1 MGENNY
7 IFGFDIGIGSTGVAV
22 ISDDGNL
29 VYDGTHVF
37 NTAEEA
43 SESRKNRGARRNLSR
58 KKWRRNQLLEAFDD
72 FNVLS
77 KQETSQNGY
86 LCYTVNTDTIQ
97 RPLEKTVY
105 HLRKKG
111 LFEQISKR
119 ELLLCLYNMLHAR
132 GHFLMETID
141 FAKPNTI
148 SFDDF
153 KEHFY
158 TTVEEIIHISDN
170 EKQNFENDILKPVF
184 SGSIK
189 RSNDIKKVCDNAKLT
204 LEDDER
210 VSLIEVLKLISGY
223 KAKATNISNKLEYTK
238 ESFNVTDLKNDEN
251 ELPVFL
257 QSTVDLYD
265 LMNVARIMSSHNYL
279 CEVAVD
285 KLDHFDEV
293 AKDTHSDEYKNEVK
307 NIKDHSSNGKHLR
320 VVRNLENGYPNGLY
334 VKEARAILRKQQEFY
349 PEISDDFIEV
359 CESIISARIPYY
371 IGPLKNDAKNAWVT
385 KNGKIKYSYAYSMK
399 QADKPVDEY
408 DSIEKWKKRM
418 ISHCTYLPEEY
429 ALPKGSF
436 IAETFSILNELN
448 ILRAEDENDNT
459 YYLTYDDKVKILDTL
474 FMSGKEVKYSD
485 VRDLL
490 HIKNFGT
497 RKQSNDNRK
506 FNNKYTLYPRIS
518 KLIPS
523 LKLDS
528 VIDIFSEN
536 EKVKEIEEIILSIN
550 LYNEEKT
557 KIDYFKDKKGYSQ
570 EVSKALSKLTSNS
583 FYSYSEEFVLHQPMN
598 ERGDS
603 MMSLL
608 FEDNN
613 RFYTNEQ
620 MTLISKAVDEEGN
633 PLDFSANK
641 YEKILK
647 ENGGKLNIDLLLED
661 GNPLI
666 PISRPVIRGLNEA
679 MKMYTELVKVYGV
692 PKRVVIETARD
703 LKDHSIIGTQSEKHF
718 DQTKKLYD
726 YLVEQFGGEK
736 NFAKKTNVEEWE
748 QIESYVNKN
757 KVKIEL
763 YLRQNGVDLLTG
775 EKINI
780 NELEKYEVDHILPRG
795 FGDDSLDDKMLI
807 SKLANAKKANRLP
820 LQFIESGEQI
830 GNHLVTSSEFIH
842 RVENLYDMKLIS
854 QKKRDR
860 LLLEN
865 DKDLETFINQN
876 LVDTRY
882 IIREF
887 MSILNAYNKHHHYDT
902 HVVSLR
908 AAYTS
913 LYRKTFNFDKN
924 RGYGQQHHAHD
935 AALIVVA
942 DKTLSTYYPHY
953 DERNHRN
960 DSGFSKT
967 YRDFIQEMQSN
978 DQAKKDSLKYFIRGM
993 FRKAYGVSFS
1003 DSSSIISQIKRTVP
1017 FYSTKVEKNY
1027 KGKYFEATKLNQ
1039 KMYKEDAVLSIVGVN
1054 DDKQVFSG
1062 VNCAATDFYK
1072 YKDKKGNKKHLAVH
1086 IPKVIIDKDGNINQE
1101 KYIALIQKHYKVPE
1115 LLDENGELKT
1125 GYFRFRAFTN
1135 DIIYNTVANCPMLFN
1150 IGSITNKKLELKF
1163 INVFSYDDI
1172 YKNGLNIQNDLINE
1186 YDLKTKQNPDGVAFN
1201 DVSKD
1206 VFISYVNRKYWN
1218 LSDKD
1223 PKLKSVSEKVDK
1235 DKNVYELSNHLS
1247 YLGLIINRVG
1257 TPPTIDGQYM
1267 PAIQNNIIKDDADAQ
1282 YIKLKYNILGLRF
1295 IQSPDGGLII
1305 QSPKELP
1312 GAFTQIKKENFSWK
1326 ICNDDIQ

>member
-37 NTAEEA
+37 NKAEEA
-43 SESRKNRGARRNLSR
+43 SESRKNRGVRRNLSR
-58 KKWRRNQLLEAFDD
+58 KKWRKNQLLEAFDD

-141 FAKPNTI
+141 FANTNTI

-158 TTVEEIIHISDN
+158 STIEDIIHISDN
-170 EKQNFENDILKPVF
+170 EKHNFENNILKPIF
-184 SGSIK
+184 LGSIK
-189 RSNDIKKVCDNAKLT
+189 KSNDIKKVCDNAKLT
-204 LEDDER
+204 LEENEQIAL
-210 VSLIEVLKLISGY
+210 VEVLKLISGN
-223 KAKATNISNKLEYTK
+223 KANAANISENFVYTK
-238 ESFNVTDLKNDEN
+238 ESFNVIDLKNDEN
-251 ELPVFL
+251 EISVFL
-257 QSTVDLYD
+257 QSAVDLYD

-293 AKDTHSDEYKNEVK
+293 AKDIHSDEYKNEVE
-307 NIKDHSSNGKHLR
+307 NIKGHSSKGKHLR

-349 PEISDDFIEV
+349 PEISDDFIKV

-371 IGPLKNDAKNAWVT
+371 IGPLKNDAKNAWVS

-490 HIKNFGT
+490 HLKNFGA
-497 RKQSNDNRK
+497 RKQSNDKRK

-528 VIDIFSEN
+528 VTDIFSEN

-557 KIDYFKDKKGYSQ
+557 KLVYFEKKYSE
-570 EVSKALSKLTSNS
+570 EVAKPLSKLTSNS
-583 FYSYSEEFVLHQPMN
+583 FYSYSEKFVLHQPMN

-620 MTLISKAVDEEGN
+620 MTLISKAVDEDGN
-633 PLDFSANK
+633 PLNFSANK
-641 YEKILK
+641 YEKILE
-647 ENGGKLNIDLLLED
+647 ENGGNLNINLLFEN
-661 GNPLI
+661 GNPVI
-666 PISRPVIRGLNEA
+666 PISRPVIRGLNET

-718 DQTKKLYD
+718 DKTKNLFD
-726 YLVEQFGGEK
+726 YLVDQFGGKK
-736 NFAKKTNVEEWE
+736 NFAKKSNVEEWE

-780 NELEKYEVDHILPRG
+780 NELEKYEIDHILPRG

-820 LQFIESGEQI
+820 LQFIESGERI
-830 GNHLVTSSEFIH
+830 GNHVVTSSEFIH

-967 YRDFIQEMQSN
+967 YKDFIQEMLSN

-1027 KGKYFEATKLNQ
+1027 KGKYFKATKLNQ

-1054 DDKQVFSG
+1054 DNKQVFSD
-1062 VNCAATDFYK
+1062 VNCAAVDFYK
-1072 YKDKKGNKKHLAVH
+1072 YKDKKGNRKHLAVH

-1115 LLDENGELKT
+1115 LLDENGKLKL

-1247 YLGLIINRVG
+1247 YLGLIINRAG
-1257 TPPTIDGQYM
+1257 TPPTIDGQYK
-1267 PAIQNNIIKDDADAQ
+1267 PVIHNNIIKENENAQ

>member
-1 MGENNY
+1 
-7 IFGFDIGIGSTGVAV
+7 
-22 ISDDGNL
+22 
-29 VYDGTHVF
+29 
-37 NTAEEA
+37 
-43 SESRKNRGARRNLSR
+43 
-58 KKWRRNQLLEAFDD
+58 
-72 FNVLS
+72 
-77 KQETSQNGY
+77 
-86 LCYTVNTDTIQ
+86 
-97 RPLEKTVY
+97 
-105 HLRKKG
+105 
-111 LFEQISKR
+111 
-119 ELLLCLYNMLHAR
+119 MLHAR
-132 GHFLMETID
+132 GFFLMETID
-141 FAKPNTI
+141 FANTNTI

-448 ILRAEDENDNT
+448 ILRAEDENGNT

-490 HIKNFGT
+490 HLKNFGT

-506 FNNKYTLYPRIS
+506 FSNKYTLYPRIS

-528 VIDIFSEN
+528 VLDIFSEN

-583 FYSYSEEFVLHQPMN
+583 FYSYSEKYVLHQPMN

-641 YEKILK
+641 YEKILE
-647 ENGGKLNIDLLLED
+647 ENGGKLNIDLLLEEE
-661 GNPLI
+661 NPLI

-736 NFAKKTNVEEWE
+736 NFAKKSNVEEWE

-780 NELEKYEVDHILPRG
+780 NELEKYEIDHILPRG

-830 GNHLVTSSEFIH
+830 GNHVVTSSEFIH

-913 LYRKTFNFDKN
+913 LYRKTFNFDKD

-1072 YKDKKGNKKHLAVH
+1072 YKDKKGNRKHLAVH

-1312 GAFTQIKKENFSWK
+1312 GAFTQVKKEKFSWK

>member
-37 NTAEEA
+37 NKAEEA
-43 SESRKNRGARRNLSR
+43 SESRKNRGVRRNLSR
-58 KKWRRNQLLEAFDD
+58 KKWRKNQLLEAFDD

-141 FAKPNTI
+141 FANTNTI

-158 TTVEEIIHISDN
+158 STIEDIIHISDN
-170 EKQNFENDILKPVF
+170 EKHNFENNILKPIF
-184 SGSIK
+184 LGSIK
-189 RSNDIKKVCDNAKLT
+189 KSNNIKKVCDNAKLT
-204 LEDDER
+204 LEENEQIAL
-210 VSLIEVLKLISGY
+210 VEVLKLISGN
-223 KAKATNISNKLEYTK
+223 KANAANISENFVYTK
-238 ESFNVTDLKNDEN
+238 ESFNVIDLKNDEN
-251 ELPVFL
+251 EISVFL
-257 QSTVDLYD
+257 QSAVDLYD

-293 AKDTHSDEYKNEVK
+293 AKDIHSDEYKNEVE
-307 NIKDHSSNGKHLR
+307 NIKGHSSKGKHLR

-349 PEISDDFIEV
+349 PEISDDFIKV

-371 IGPLKNDAKNAWVT
+371 IGPLKNDAKNAWVS

-490 HIKNFGT
+490 HLKNFGA
-497 RKQSNDNRK
+497 RKQSNDKRK

-528 VIDIFSEN
+528 VTDIFSEN

-557 KIDYFKDKKGYSQ
+557 KLVYFEKKYSE
-570 EVSKALSKLTSNS
+570 EVAKPLSKLTSNS
-583 FYSYSEEFVLHQPMN
+583 FYSYSEKFVLHQPMN

-620 MTLISKAVDEEGN
+620 MTLISKAVDEDGN
-633 PLDFSANK
+633 PLNFSANK
-641 YEKILK
+641 YEKILE
-647 ENGGKLNIDLLLED
+647 ENGGNLNINLLFEN
-661 GNPLI
+661 GNPVI

-718 DQTKKLYD
+718 DKTKNLFD
-726 YLVEQFGGEK
+726 YLVDQFGGKK
-736 NFAKKTNVEEWE
+736 NFAKKSNVEEWE

-780 NELEKYEVDHILPRG
+780 NELEKYEIDHILPRG

-820 LQFIESGEQI
+820 LQFIESGERI
-830 GNHLVTSSEFIH
+830 GNHVVTSSEFIH

-967 YRDFIQEMQSN
+967 YKDFIQEMLSN

-1027 KGKYFEATKLNQ
+1027 NGKYFKATKLNQ

-1054 DDKQVFSG
+1054 DNKQVFSD
-1062 VNCAATDFYK
+1062 VNCAAVDFYK
-1072 YKDKKGNKKHLAVH
+1072 YKDKKGNRKHLAVH

-1115 LLDENGELKT
+1115 LLDENGKLKL

-1247 YLGLIINRVG
+1247 YLGLIINRAG
-1257 TPPTIDGQYM
+1257 TPPTIDGQYK
-1267 PAIQNNIIKDDADAQ
+1267 PVIHNNIIKENENAQ

>member
-1 MGENNY
+1 M
-7 IFGFDIGIGSTGVAV
+7 
-22 ISDDGNL
+22 
-29 VYDGTHVF
+29 
-37 NTAEEA
+37 
-43 SESRKNRGARRNLSR
+43 
-58 KKWRRNQLLEAFDD
+58 
-72 FNVLS
+72 
-77 KQETSQNGY
+77 
-86 LCYTVNTDTIQ
+86 
-97 RPLEKTVY
+97 
-105 HLRKKG
+105 
-111 LFEQISKR
+111 
-119 ELLLCLYNMLHAR
+119 
-132 GHFLMETID
+132 
-141 FAKPNTI
+141 
-148 SFDDF
+148 
-153 KEHFY
+153 
-158 TTVEEIIHISDN
+158 
-170 EKQNFENDILKPVF
+170 KPVF
-184 SGSIK
+184 SGNIK

-223 KAKATNISNKLEYTK
+223 KAKATNISNNLEYTK

-257 QSTVDLYD
+257 QSAVDLYD

-385 KNGKIKYSYAYSMK
+385 KNGKIKYSYVYSMK

-448 ILRAEDENDNT
+448 ILRAEDENGNT

-490 HIKNFGT
+490 HLKNFGT

-506 FNNKYTLYPRIS
+506 FNNKYTLYPRIC

-536 EKVKEIEEIILSIN
+536 EKVKEIEEIVLSIN

-570 EVSKALSKLTSNS
+570 EVSKSLSKLTSNS
-583 FYSYSEEFVLHQPMN
+583 FYSYSEKFVLHQPMN

-641 YEKILK
+641 YEKILE
-647 ENGGKLNIDLLLED
+647 ENGGKLNIDLLLEE
-661 GNPLI
+661 GNPII

-703 LKDHSIIGTQSEKHF
+703 LKDHSIIGTQSEKYF

-736 NFAKKTNVEEWE
+736 NFAKKSNVEEWE

-757 KVKIEL
+757 NVKIEL

-780 NELEKYEVDHILPRG
+780 NELEKYEIDHILPRG

-830 GNHLVTSSEFIH
+830 GNHVVTSSEFIH

-854 QKKRDR
+854 QKKRDK

-1072 YKDKKGNKKHLAVH
+1072 YKDKKGNRKHLAVH

-1312 GAFTQIKKENFSWK
+1312 GAFTQVKKEKFSWK
-1326 ICNDDIQ
+1326 ICNDDIK

>member
-58 KKWRRNQLLEAFDD
+58 KKWRKNQLLEAFDD

-141 FAKPNTI
+141 FANTNTI

-158 TTVEEIIHISDN
+158 TTVDEIIHISDN

-204 LEDDER
+204 LEDNER

-223 KAKATNISNKLEYTK
+223 KAKATNISNNLEYTK

-257 QSTVDLYD
+257 QSAVDLYD

-320 VVRNLENGYPNGLY
+320 AVRNLENGYPNGLY

-448 ILRAEDENDNT
+448 ILRAEDENGNT

-490 HIKNFGT
+490 HLKNFGT

-506 FNNKYTLYPRIS
+506 FNNKYTLYPRIC

-528 VIDIFSEN
+528 AIDIFSEN
-536 EKVKEIEEIILSIN
+536 EKVKEIEEIVLSIN

-583 FYSYSEEFVLHQPMN
+583 FYSYSEKFVLHQPMN

-641 YEKILK
+641 YEKILE
-647 ENGGKLNIDLLLED
+647 ENGGKLNIDLLLEE
-661 GNPLI
+661 GNPII

-736 NFAKKTNVEEWE
+736 NFAKKSNVEEWE

-830 GNHLVTSSEFIH
+830 GNHVVTSSEFIH

-913 LYRKTFNFDKN
+913 LYRKTFNFDKD

-967 YRDFIQEMQSN
+967 YKDFIQEMQSN

-1027 KGKYFEATKLNQ
+1027 KGKYFEATKLNK
-1039 KMYKEDAVLSIVGVN
+1039 KMYKEDAVLSIVRVN

-1062 VNCAATDFYK
+1062 VNCAAVDFYK
-1072 YKDKKGNKKHLAVH
+1072 YKDKKGNRKHLAVH

-1115 LLDENGELKT
+1115 LLDENGKLKT

-1201 DVSKD
+1201 NVSKD

-1312 GAFTQIKKENFSWK
+1312 GAFTQVKKEKFSWK

>member
-1 MGENNY
+1 MSENNY
-7 IFGFDIGIGSTGVAV
+7 TFGFDIGIASTGVAV
-22 ISDDGNL
+22 ITDDGKL
-29 VYDGTHVF
+29 VYDGTHGF

-43 SESRKNRGARRNLSR
+43 SESRKNRSARRNLSR
-58 KKWRRNQLLEAFDD
+58 KKWRKNQLLEAFDD

-77 KQETSQNGY
+77 KQETSQKGY

-141 FAKPNTI
+141 FANTNTI

-158 TTVEEIIHISDN
+158 STIEDIIHISDN
-170 EKQNFENDILKPVF
+170 EKQNFENDILKSIF
-184 SGSIK
+184 SGNIK

-204 LEDDER
+204 LEDNEQIA
-210 VSLIEVLKLISGY
+210 LIEVLKLISGY
-223 KAKATNISNKLEYTK
+223 KVKAVNISENLEYTK

-257 QSTVDLYD
+257 QSAVDLYD

-293 AKDTHSDEYKNEVK
+293 ARDIHSDEYKNEVK

-371 IGPLKNDAKNAWVT
+371 IGPLNNDAKNAWVS
-385 KNGKIKYSYAYSMK
+385 KSGKIKYSYAYSMK
-399 QADKPVDEY
+399 QTDKPAPVDEY
-408 DSIEKWKKRM
+408 DSIKKWKERM

-448 ILRAEDENDNT
+448 ILRAEDENGNT
-459 YYLTYDDKVKILDTL
+459 YYLTYEDKVKILDTL

-490 HIKNFGT
+490 HLKNFGT

-506 FNNKYTLYPRIS
+506 FNNKYTLYPRIC

-557 KIDYFKDKKGYSQ
+557 KLDYFAKKYSE
-570 EVSKALSKLTSNS
+570 EVAKPLSKLTSNS

-598 ERGDS
+598 ERGNS

-620 MTLISKAVDEEGN
+620 MTLISKAVDEDGN
-633 PLDFSANK
+633 PLDFSANR
-641 YEKILK
+641 YEKILE
-647 ENGGKLNIDLLLED
+647 ENDGKLNVDLLLKD
-661 GNPLI
+661 GSPLI

-718 DQTKKLYD
+718 DQTKKLFD

-736 NFAKKTNVEEWE
+736 NFAKKSNVEEWE

-830 GNHLVTSSEFIH
+830 GNHVVTSSEFIH

-865 DKDLETFINQN
+865 DKELEAFINQN

-887 MSILNAYNKHHHYDT
+887 MSILNAYNKYHHYDT

-913 LYRKTFNFDKN
+913 LYRKTFNFDKD

-953 DERNHRN
+953 DERNHRD

-967 YRDFIQEMQSN
+967 YKDFIQEMLSN

-1062 VNCAATDFYK
+1062 VNCAAVDFYK
-1072 YKDKKGNKKHLAVH
+1072 YKDKKGNRKHLAVH

-1115 LLDENGELKT
+1115 LLDENGKLKT

-1150 IGSITNKKLELKF
+1150 IGSIANRLLELKF
-1163 INVFSYDDI
+1163 INVFSYDSI
-1172 YKNGLNIQNDLINE
+1172 YKTGKLIQNDLIKA
-1186 YDLKTKQNPDGVAFN
+1186 YDLKTNQNLGGTEF
-1201 DVSKD
+1201 KD
-1206 VFISYVNRKYWN
+1206 IDKSVFVDYVNRKYWN
-1218 LSDKD
+1218 L
-1223 PKLKSVSEKVDK
+1223 E
-1235 DKNVYELSNHLS
+1235 E
-1247 YLGLIINRVG
+1247 R
-1257 TPPTIDGQYM
+1257 
-1267 PAIQNNIIKDDADAQ
+1267 
-1282 YIKLKYNILGLRF
+1282 
-1295 IQSPDGGLII
+1295 
-1305 QSPKELP
+1305 
-1312 GAFTQIKKENFSWK
+1312 
-1326 ICNDDIQ
+1326 

>member
-1 MGENNY
+1 
-7 IFGFDIGIGSTGVAV
+7 
-22 ISDDGNL
+22 
-29 VYDGTHVF
+29 
-37 NTAEEA
+37 
-43 SESRKNRGARRNLSR
+43 
-58 KKWRRNQLLEAFDD
+58 
-72 FNVLS
+72 
-77 KQETSQNGY
+77 
-86 LCYTVNTDTIQ
+86 
-97 RPLEKTVY
+97 
-105 HLRKKG
+105 
-111 LFEQISKR
+111 
-119 ELLLCLYNMLHAR
+119 
-132 GHFLMETID
+132 ME
-141 FAKPNTI
+141 
-148 SFDDF
+148 
-153 KEHFY
+153 
-158 TTVEEIIHISDN
+158 
-170 EKQNFENDILKPVF
+170 
-184 SGSIK
+184 
-189 RSNDIKKVCDNAKLT
+189 
-204 LEDDER
+204 
-210 VSLIEVLKLISGY
+210 
-223 KAKATNISNKLEYTK
+223 
-238 ESFNVTDLKNDEN
+238 
-251 ELPVFL
+251 
-257 QSTVDLYD
+257 
-265 LMNVARIMSSHNYL
+265 
-279 CEVAVD
+279 
-285 KLDHFDEV
+285 
-293 AKDTHSDEYKNEVK
+293 
-307 NIKDHSSNGKHLR
+307 NIKGHSSKGKHLR

-349 PEISDDFIEV
+349 PEISDDFIGV

-371 IGPLKNDAKNAWVT
+371 IGPLKNDAKNAWVS

-490 HIKNFGT
+490 HLKNFGA
-497 RKQSNDNRK
+497 RKQSNDKRK

-528 VIDIFSEN
+528 VTDIFSEN

-557 KIDYFKDKKGYSQ
+557 KLVYFEKKYSE
-570 EVSKALSKLTSNS
+570 EVAKPLSKLTSNS
-583 FYSYSEEFVLHQPMN
+583 FYSYSEKFVLHQPMN

-620 MTLISKAVDEEGN
+620 MTLISKAVDEDGN
-633 PLDFSANK
+633 PLNFSANK
-641 YEKILK
+641 YEKILE
-647 ENGGKLNIDLLLED
+647 ENGGNLNISLLFEN
-661 GNPLI
+661 GNPVI

-718 DQTKKLYD
+718 DKTKNLFD
-726 YLVEQFGGEK
+726 YLVDQFGGKK
-736 NFAKKTNVEEWE
+736 NFAKKSNVEEWE

-780 NELEKYEVDHILPRG
+780 NELEKYEIDHILPRG

-820 LQFIESGEQI
+820 LQFIESGERI
-830 GNHLVTSSEFIH
+830 GNHVVTSSEFIH

-967 YRDFIQEMQSN
+967 YKGFIQEMLSN

-1027 KGKYFEATKLNQ
+1027 KGKYFKATKLNQ

-1054 DDKQVFSG
+1054 DNKQVFSD
-1062 VNCAATDFYK
+1062 VNCAAVDFYK
-1072 YKDKKGNKKHLAVH
+1072 YKDKKGNRKHLAVH

-1115 LLDENGELKT
+1115 LLDENGKLKL

-1247 YLGLIINRVG
+1247 YLGLIINRAG
-1257 TPPTIDGQYM
+1257 TPPTIDGQYK
-1267 PAIQNNIIKDDADAQ
+1267 PVIHNNIIKENENAQ

>member
-1 MGENNY
+1 MKP
-7 IFGFDIGIGSTGVAV
+7 IF
-22 ISDDGNL
+22 L
-29 VYDGTHVF
+29 
-37 NTAEEA
+37 
-43 SESRKNRGARRNLSR
+43 
-58 KKWRRNQLLEAFDD
+58 
-72 FNVLS
+72 
-77 KQETSQNGY
+77 
-86 LCYTVNTDTIQ
+86 
-97 RPLEKTVY
+97 
-105 HLRKKG
+105 
-111 LFEQISKR
+111 
-119 ELLLCLYNMLHAR
+119 
-132 GHFLMETID
+132 
-141 FAKPNTI
+141 
-148 SFDDF
+148 
-153 KEHFY
+153 
-158 TTVEEIIHISDN
+158 
-170 EKQNFENDILKPVF
+170 
-184 SGSIK
+184 GSIK
-189 RSNDIKKVCDNAKLT
+189 KSNDIKKVCDNAKLT
-204 LEDDER
+204 LEENEQIA
-210 VSLIEVLKLISGY
+210 LIEVLKLISGN
-223 KAKATNISNKLEYTK
+223 KANAANISENFVYTK

-251 ELPVFL
+251 EISVFL
-257 QSTVDLYD
+257 QSAVDLYD

-293 AKDTHSDEYKNEVK
+293 AKDIHSDEYKNEVE
-307 NIKDHSSNGKHLR
+307 NIKGHSSKGKHLR

-349 PEISDDFIEV
+349 PEISGEFIKV

-371 IGPLKNDAKNAWVT
+371 IGPLKNDAKNAWVS
-385 KNGKIKYSYAYSMK
+385 KNGKIKYSYSYSMK

-490 HIKNFGT
+490 HLKNFGV
-497 RKQSNDNRK
+497 RKQSNDKRK

-528 VIDIFSEN
+528 VTDIFSEN

-557 KIDYFKDKKGYSQ
+557 KLVYFEKKYSE
-570 EVSKALSKLTSNS
+570 EVAKPLSKLTSNS
-583 FYSYSEEFVLHQPMN
+583 FYSYSEKFVLHQPMN

-620 MTLISKAVDEEGN
+620 MTLISKAVDEDGN
-633 PLDFSANK
+633 PLNFSANK
-641 YEKILK
+641 YEKILE
-647 ENGGKLNIDLLLED
+647 ENGGNLNINLLFEN
-661 GNPLI
+661 GNPVI

-703 LKDHSIIGTQSEKHF
+703 LKDYSIIGTQSEKHF
-718 DQTKKLYD
+718 DKTKNLFD
-726 YLVEQFGGEK
+726 YLVDQFGGKK
-736 NFAKKTNVEEWE
+736 NFAKKSNVEEWE

-780 NELEKYEVDHILPRG
+780 NELEKYEIDHILPRG

-820 LQFIESGEQI
+820 LQFIESGERI
-830 GNHLVTSSEFIH
+830 GNHVVTSSEFIH

-967 YRDFIQEMQSN
+967 YKDFIQEMLSN

-1027 KGKYFEATKLNQ
+1027 KGKYFKATKLNQ

-1054 DDKQVFSG
+1054 DNKQVFSD
-1062 VNCAATDFYK
+1062 VNCAAVDFYK
-1072 YKDKKGNKKHLAVH
+1072 YKDKKGNRKHLAVH

-1115 LLDENGELKT
+1115 LLDENGKLKL

-1235 DKNVYELSNHLS
+1235 DKNIYELSNHLS
-1247 YLGLIINRVG
+1247 YLGLIINRAG
-1257 TPPTIDGQYM
+1257 TPPTIDGQYK
-1267 PAIQNNIIKDDADAQ
+1267 PVIHNNIIKENENAQ

>member
-1 MGENNY
+1 M
-7 IFGFDIGIGSTGVAV
+7 
-22 ISDDGNL
+22 
-29 VYDGTHVF
+29 
-37 NTAEEA
+37 
-43 SESRKNRGARRNLSR
+43 
-58 KKWRRNQLLEAFDD
+58 
-72 FNVLS
+72 
-77 KQETSQNGY
+77 
-86 LCYTVNTDTIQ
+86 
-97 RPLEKTVY
+97 
-105 HLRKKG
+105 
-111 LFEQISKR
+111 
-119 ELLLCLYNMLHAR
+119 
-132 GHFLMETID
+132 
-141 FAKPNTI
+141 
-148 SFDDF
+148 
-153 KEHFY
+153 
-158 TTVEEIIHISDN
+158 
-170 EKQNFENDILKPVF
+170 KPVF

-204 LEDDER
+204 LEDNER

-223 KAKATNISNKLEYTK
+223 KAKATNISNNLEYTK

-257 QSTVDLYD
+257 QSAVDLYD

-320 VVRNLENGYPNGLY
+320 AVRNLENGYPNGLY

-448 ILRAEDENDNT
+448 ILRAEDENGNT

-490 HIKNFGT
+490 HLKNFGT

-506 FNNKYTLYPRIS
+506 FNNKYTLYPRIC

-528 VIDIFSEN
+528 AIDIFSEN
-536 EKVKEIEEIILSIN
+536 EKVKEIEEIVLSIN

-583 FYSYSEEFVLHQPMN
+583 FYSYSEKFVLHQPMN

-641 YEKILK
+641 YEKVLE

-736 NFAKKTNVEEWE
+736 NFAKKSNVEEWE

-830 GNHLVTSSEFIH
+830 GNHVVTSSEFIH

-913 LYRKTFNFDKN
+913 LYRKTFNFDKD

-967 YRDFIQEMQSN
+967 YKDFIQEMQSN

-1027 KGKYFEATKLNQ
+1027 KGKYFEATKLNK
-1039 KMYKEDAVLSIVGVN
+1039 KMYKEDAVLSIVRVN

-1062 VNCAATDFYK
+1062 VNCAAVDFYK
-1072 YKDKKGNKKHLAVH
+1072 YKDKKGNRKHLAVH

-1115 LLDENGELKT
+1115 LLDENGKLKT

-1163 INVFSYDDI
+1163 INVFSYDDL

-1201 DVSKD
+1201 NVSKD

-1312 GAFTQIKKENFSWK
+1312 GAFTQVKKEKFSWK

>member
-29 VYDGTHVF
+29 AYDGTHVF

-58 KKWRRNQLLEAFDD
+58 KKWRKNQLLEAFDD

-111 LFEQISKR
+111 LLEQISKR

-141 FAKPNTI
+141 FANTNTI

-158 TTVEEIIHISDN
+158 TTVDEIIHISDN
-170 EKQNFENDILKPVF
+170 EKHNFENDILKPVF

-223 KAKATNISNKLEYTK
+223 KAKATNISNNLEYTK

-257 QSTVDLYD
+257 QSAVDLYD

-371 IGPLKNDAKNAWVT
+371 IGPLKNDAKNAWVS

-459 YYLTYDDKVKILDTL
+459 YYLTYNDKVKVLDTL

-490 HIKNFGT
+490 HIKNFGA

-583 FYSYSEEFVLHQPMN
+583 FYSYSEKFVLHQPMN

-641 YEKILK
+641 YEKILE

-736 NFAKKTNVEEWE
+736 NFAKKSNVEEWE

-830 GNHLVTSSEFIH
+830 GNHVVTSSEFIH

-1062 VNCAATDFYK
+1062 VNCAAVDFYK
-1072 YKDKKGNKKHLAVH
+1072 YKDKKGNRKHLAVH

-1150 IGSITNKKLELKF
+1150 IGSIANRLLELKF
-1163 INVFSYDDI
+1163 INVFSYDSI
-1172 YKNGLNIQNDLINE
+1172 YKTGKLIQNDLINA
-1186 YDLKTKQNPDGVAFN
+1186 YDLKTNQNLGGTEFKDIDKSVFVDYVN
-1201 DVSKD
+1201 SKYWSLEEKDKKIKSVLKIVSKD
-1206 VFISYVNRKYWN
+1206 SNIF
-1218 LSDKD
+1218 D
-1223 PKLKSVSEKVDK
+1223 
-1235 DKNVYELSNHLS
+1235 LSNHLS
-1247 YLGLIINRVG
+1247 YLDLIIHRPG
-1257 TPPTIDGQYM
+1257 TPPTIIGQVL
-1267 PAIQNNIIKDDADAQ
+1267 PSINNKDITIDENAQ
-1282 YIKLKYNILGLRF
+1282 YVKLKYNILGLRF

-1312 GAFTQIKKENFSWK
+1312 GAFTQIKKEYFSWK

>member
-37 NTAEEA
+37 NKAEEA
-43 SESRKNRGARRNLSR
+43 SESRKNRGVRRNLSR
-58 KKWRRNQLLEAFDD
+58 KKWRKNQLLEAFDD

-141 FAKPNTI
+141 FANTNTI

-158 TTVEEIIHISDN
+158 STIEDIIHISDN
-170 EKQNFENDILKPVF
+170 EKHNFENNILKPIF
-184 SGSIK
+184 LGSIK
-189 RSNDIKKVCDNAKLT
+189 KSNDIKKVCDNAKLT
-204 LEDDER
+204 LEENEQIAL
-210 VSLIEVLKLISGY
+210 VEVLKLISGN
-223 KAKATNISNKLEYTK
+223 KANAANISENFVYTK
-238 ESFNVTDLKNDEN
+238 ESFNVIDLKNDEN
-251 ELPVFL
+251 EISVFL
-257 QSTVDLYD
+257 QSAVDLYD

-293 AKDTHSDEYKNEVK
+293 AKDIHSDEYKNEVE
-307 NIKDHSSNGKHLR
+307 NIKGHSSNGKHLR

-490 HIKNFGT
+490 HLKNFGA
-497 RKQSNDNRK
+497 RKQSNDKRK

-528 VIDIFSEN
+528 VTDIFSEN

-557 KIDYFKDKKGYSQ
+557 KLVYFEKKYSE
-570 EVSKALSKLTSNS
+570 EVAKPLSKLTSNS
-583 FYSYSEEFVLHQPMN
+583 FYSYSEKFVLHQPMN

-620 MTLISKAVDEEGN
+620 MTLISKAVDEDGN
-633 PLDFSANK
+633 PLNFSANK
-641 YEKILK
+641 YEKILE
-647 ENGGKLNIDLLLED
+647 ENGGNLNINLLFEN
-661 GNPLI
+661 GNPVI

-718 DQTKKLYD
+718 DKTKNLFD
-726 YLVEQFGGEK
+726 YLVDQFGGKK
-736 NFAKKTNVEEWE
+736 NFAKKSNVEEWE

-830 GNHLVTSSEFIH
+830 GNHVVTSSEFIH

-887 MSILNAYNKHHHYDT
+887 MSILNAYNKYHHYDT

-942 DKTLSTYYPHY
+942 DKTLSTYYPYY

-1027 KGKYFEATKLNQ
+1027 KGKYFEATKLNK

-1062 VNCAATDFYK
+1062 VNCAAVDFYK
-1072 YKDKKGNKKHLAVH
+1072 YKDKKGNRKHLAVH

-1115 LLDENGELKT
+1115 LLDENGKLKT

-1172 YKNGLNIQNDLINE
+1172 YKNGLNIQNDLINV

-1201 DVSKD
+1201 DISKD

-1223 PKLKSVSEKVDK
+1223 PKLKSVSEKVEK

-1257 TPPTIDGQYM
+1257 TPPTVDGRCLLV
-1267 PAIQNNIIKDDADAQ
+1267 AHNNIVKENENAQ
-1282 YIKLKYNILGLRF
+1282 YVKLKYNILGLRF

>member
-37 NTAEEA
+37 NKAAEA

-58 KKWRRNQLLEAFDD
+58 KKWRKDQLLEAFDD

-119 ELLLCLYNMLHAR
+119 GLLLCLYNMLHAR

-141 FAKPNTI
+141 FANTNTI

-158 TTVEEIIHISDN
+158 STIEDIIHISDN
-170 EKQNFENDILKPVF
+170 EKHNFENNILKPIF
-184 SGSIK
+184 LGSIK
-189 RSNDIKKVCDNAKLT
+189 KSNDIKKVCDNAKLT
-204 LEDDER
+204 LEENEQIAL
-210 VSLIEVLKLISGY
+210 VEVLKLISGN
-223 KAKATNISNKLEYTK
+223 KANAANISENFVYTK
-238 ESFNVTDLKNDEN
+238 ESFNVIDLKNDEN
-251 ELPVFL
+251 EISVFL
-257 QSTVDLYD
+257 QSAVDLYD

-293 AKDTHSDEYKNEVK
+293 AKDIHSDEYKNEVE
-307 NIKDHSSNGKHLR
+307 NIKGHSSKGKHLR

-371 IGPLKNDAKNAWVT
+371 IGPLKNDAKNAWVS

-490 HIKNFGT
+490 HLKNFGA
-497 RKQSNDNRK
+497 RKQSNDKRK

-528 VIDIFSEN
+528 VTDIFSEN

-557 KIDYFKDKKGYSQ
+557 KLVYFEKKYSE
-570 EVSKALSKLTSNS
+570 EVAKPLSKLTSNS
-583 FYSYSEEFVLHQPMN
+583 FYSYSEKFVLHQPMN

-620 MTLISKAVDEEGN
+620 MTLISKAVDEDGN
-633 PLDFSANK
+633 PLNFSANK
-641 YEKILK
+641 YEKILE
-647 ENGGKLNIDLLLED
+647 ENGGNLNINLLLEN
-661 GNPLI
+661 GNPVI

-718 DQTKKLYD
+718 DKTKKLFD
-726 YLVEQFGGEK
+726 YLVGQFGGKK
-736 NFAKKTNVEEWE
+736 NFAKRSNVEEWE

-763 YLRQNGVDLLTG
+763 YLRQNGEDLLTG

-820 LQFIESGEQI
+820 LQFIESGERI
-830 GNHLVTSSEFIH
+830 GNHVVTSSEFIH

-865 DKDLETFINQN
+865 EKDLETFINQN

-967 YRDFIQEMQSN
+967 YKDFIQEMLSN

-1027 KGKYFEATKLNQ
+1027 KGKYFKATKLNQ

-1054 DDKQVFSG
+1054 DNKQVFSD
-1062 VNCAATDFYK
+1062 VNCAAVDFYK
-1072 YKDKKGNKKHLAVH
+1072 YKDKKGNRKHLAVH

-1115 LLDENGELKT
+1115 LLDENGKLKL

-1172 YKNGLNIQNDLINE
+1172 YKNGLNIQNDLINA
-1186 YDLKTKQNPDGVAFN
+1186 YDLKTKQNPGGVDFN
-1201 DVSKD
+1201 DISKD

-1223 PKLKSVSEKVDK
+1223 PKLKSVSEKVNK
-1235 DKNVYELSNHLS
+1235 DRNVYELSNHLS
-1247 YLGLIINRVG
+1247 YLGLITKRVC
-1257 TPPTIDGQYM
+1257 TPPNIDGQYT
-1267 PAIQNNIIKDDADAQ
+1267 PVVNNPFGKNDVDAQ
-1282 YIKLKYNILGLRF
+1282 YVKLKYNILGLRF

-1312 GAFTQIKKENFSWK
+1312 GAFTQVKKENFSWK
-1326 ICNDDIQ
+1326 ICNDDIK

>member
-58 KKWRRNQLLEAFDD
+58 KKWRKNQLLEAFDD

-141 FAKPNTI
+141 FANTNTI

-158 TTVEEIIHISDN
+158 TTVDEIIHISDN

-204 LEDDER
+204 LEDNER

-223 KAKATNISNKLEYTK
+223 KAKATNISNNLEYTK

-257 QSTVDLYD
+257 QSAVDLYD

-307 NIKDHSSNGKHLR
+307 KIKDHSSNGKHLR
-320 VVRNLENGYPNGLY
+320 AVRNLENGYPNGLY

-448 ILRAEDENDNT
+448 ILRAEDENGNT

-490 HIKNFGT
+490 HLKNFGT

-506 FNNKYTLYPRIS
+506 FNNKYTLYPRIC

-528 VIDIFSEN
+528 AIDIFSEN
-536 EKVKEIEEIILSIN
+536 EKVKEIEEIVLSIN

-583 FYSYSEEFVLHQPMN
+583 FYSYSEKFVLHQPMN

-641 YEKILK
+641 YEKVLE

-666 PISRPVIRGLNEA
+666 PISRKVIRGLNEA

-736 NFAKKTNVEEWE
+736 NFAKKSNVEEWE

-830 GNHLVTSSEFIH
+830 GNHVVTSSEFIH

-913 LYRKTFNFDKN
+913 LYRKTFNFDKD

-967 YRDFIQEMQSN
+967 YKDFIQEMQSN

-1027 KGKYFEATKLNQ
+1027 KGKYFEATKLNK
-1039 KMYKEDAVLSIVGVN
+1039 KMYKEDAVLSIVRVN

-1062 VNCAATDFYK
+1062 VNCAAVDFYK
-1072 YKDKKGNKKHLAVH
+1072 YKDKKGNRKHLAVH

-1115 LLDENGELKT
+1115 LLDENGKLKT

-1201 DVSKD
+1201 NVSKD

-1312 GAFTQIKKENFSWK
+1312 GAFTQVKKEKFSWK

>member
-1 MGENNY
+1 MSENNY
-7 IFGFDIGIGSTGVAV
+7 TFGFDIGIASTGVAV
-22 ISDDGNL
+22 ITDDGNL
-29 VYDGTHVF
+29 VYNGTHGF

-43 SESRKNRGARRNLSR
+43 SESRKNRSARRNLSR

-141 FAKPNTI
+141 FANTNTI

-223 KAKATNISNKLEYTK
+223 KAKATNISNNLEYTK

-448 ILRAEDENDNT
+448 ILRAEDENGNT
-459 YYLTYDDKVKILDTL
+459 YYLTYDDKVKILDAL

-490 HIKNFGT
+490 HLKNFGT

-506 FNNKYTLYPRIS
+506 FNNKYTLYPRIC

-536 EKVKEIEEIILSIN
+536 EKVKEIEEIVLSIN

-583 FYSYSEEFVLHQPMN
+583 FYSYSEKFVLHQPMN

-641 YEKILK
+641 YEKILE
-647 ENGGKLNIDLLLED
+647 ENGGKLNIDLLLEE
-661 GNPLI
+661 GNPII

-736 NFAKKTNVEEWE
+736 NFAKKSNVEEWE

-780 NELEKYEVDHILPRG
+780 NELEKYEIDHILPRG

-830 GNHLVTSSEFIH
+830 GNHVVTSSEFIH

-913 LYRKTFNFDKN
+913 LYRKTFNFDKD

-1072 YKDKKGNKKHLAVH
+1072 YKDKKGNRKHLAVH

-1115 LLDENGELKT
+1115 LLDENGKLKT

-1312 GAFTQIKKENFSWK
+1312 GAFTQVKKEKFSWK
-1326 ICNDDIQ
+1326 ICNDDIK

>member
-1 MGENNY
+1 MSENNY
-7 IFGFDIGIGSTGVAV
+7 TFGFDIGIASTGVAV
-22 ISDDGNL
+22 ITDDGNL
-29 VYDGTHVF
+29 VYNGTHGF

-43 SESRKNRGARRNLSR
+43 SESRKNRSARRNLSR

-141 FAKPNTI
+141 FANTNTI

-223 KAKATNISNKLEYTK
+223 KAKATNISNNLEYTK

-257 QSTVDLYD
+257 QSAVDLYD

-448 ILRAEDENDNT
+448 ILRAEDENGNT

-490 HIKNFGT
+490 HLKNFGT

-506 FNNKYTLYPRIS
+506 FNNKYTLYPRIC

-536 EKVKEIEEIILSIN
+536 EKVKEIEEIVLSIN

-583 FYSYSEEFVLHQPMN
+583 FYSYSEKFVLHQPMN

-641 YEKILK
+641 YEKILE
-647 ENGGKLNIDLLLED
+647 ENGGKLNIDLLLEE
-661 GNPLI
+661 GNPII

-736 NFAKKTNVEEWE
+736 NFAKKSNVEEWE

-830 GNHLVTSSEFIH
+830 GNHVVTSSEFIH

-887 MSILNAYNKHHHYDT
+887 MSILNAYNKYHHYDT

-942 DKTLSTYYPHY
+942 DKTLSTYYPYY

-1072 YKDKKGNKKHLAVH
+1072 YKDKKGNRKHLAVH

-1312 GAFTQIKKENFSWK
+1312 GAFTQVKKEKFSWK
-1326 ICNDDIQ
+1326 ICNDDIK

>member
-37 NTAEEA
+37 NKAEEA
-43 SESRKNRGARRNLSR
+43 SESRKNRGVRRNLSR
-58 KKWRRNQLLEAFDD
+58 KKWRKNQLLEAFDD

-141 FAKPNTI
+141 FANTNTI
-148 SFDDF
+148 CFDDF

-158 TTVEEIIHISDN
+158 STIEDIIHISDN
-170 EKQNFENDILKPVF
+170 EKHNFENNILKPIF
-184 SGSIK
+184 LGSIK
-189 RSNDIKKVCDNAKLT
+189 KSNDIKKVCDNAKLT
-204 LEDDER
+204 LEENEQIAL
-210 VSLIEVLKLISGY
+210 VEVLKLISGN
-223 KAKATNISNKLEYTK
+223 KANAANISENFVYTK
-238 ESFNVTDLKNDEN
+238 ESFNVIDLKNDEN
-251 ELPVFL
+251 EISVFL
-257 QSTVDLYD
+257 QSAVDLYD

-293 AKDTHSDEYKNEVK
+293 AKDIHSDEYKNEVE
-307 NIKDHSSNGKHLR
+307 NIKGHSSKGKHLR

-349 PEISDDFIEV
+349 PEISDDFIGV

-371 IGPLKNDAKNAWVT
+371 IGPLKNDAKNAWVS

-490 HIKNFGT
+490 HLKNFGA
-497 RKQSNDNRK
+497 RKQSNDKRK

-528 VIDIFSEN
+528 VTDIFSEN

-557 KIDYFKDKKGYSQ
+557 KLVYFEKKYSE
-570 EVSKALSKLTSNS
+570 EVAKPLSKLTSNS
-583 FYSYSEEFVLHQPMN
+583 FYSYSEKFVLHQPMN

-620 MTLISKAVDEEGN
+620 MTLISKAVDEDGN
-633 PLDFSANK
+633 PLNFSANK
-641 YEKILK
+641 YEKILE
-647 ENGGKLNIDLLLED
+647 ENGGNLNISLLFEN
-661 GNPLI
+661 GNPVI

-718 DQTKKLYD
+718 DKTKNLFD
-726 YLVEQFGGEK
+726 YLVDQFGGKK
-736 NFAKKTNVEEWE
+736 NFAKKSNVEEWE

-780 NELEKYEVDHILPRG
+780 NELEKYEIDHILPRG

-820 LQFIESGEQI
+820 LQFIESGERI
-830 GNHLVTSSEFIH
+830 GNHVVTSSEFIH

-967 YRDFIQEMQSN
+967 YKGFIQEMLSN

-993 FRKAYGVSFS
+993 FRKANGVSFS

-1027 KGKYFEATKLNQ
+1027 KGKYFKATKLNQ

-1054 DDKQVFSG
+1054 DNKQVFSD
-1062 VNCAATDFYK
+1062 VNCAAVDFYK
-1072 YKDKKGNKKHLAVH
+1072 YKDKKGNRKHLAVH

-1115 LLDENGELKT
+1115 LLDENGKLKL

-1247 YLGLIINRVG
+1247 YLGLIINRAG
-1257 TPPTIDGQYM
+1257 TPPTIDGQYK
-1267 PAIQNNIIKDDADAQ
+1267 PVIHNNIIKENENAQ
-1282 YIKLKYNILGLRF
+1282 YIKLRLY
-1295 IQSPDGGLII
+1295 
-1305 QSPKELP
+1305 
-1312 GAFTQIKKENFSWK
+1312 
-1326 ICNDDIQ
+1326 

>member
-37 NTAEEA
+37 NKAEEA
-43 SESRKNRGARRNLSR
+43 SESRKNRGVRRNLSR
-58 KKWRRNQLLEAFDD
+58 KKWRKNQLLEAFDD

-141 FAKPNTI
+141 FANTNTI

-158 TTVEEIIHISDN
+158 STIEDIIHISDN
-170 EKQNFENDILKPVF
+170 EKHNFENNILKPIF
-184 SGSIK
+184 LGSIK
-189 RSNDIKKVCDNAKLT
+189 KSNDIKKVCDNAKLT
-204 LEDDER
+204 LEENEQIAL
-210 VSLIEVLKLISGY
+210 VEVLKLISGN
-223 KAKATNISNKLEYTK
+223 KANAANISENFVYTK
-238 ESFNVTDLKNDEN
+238 ESFNVIDLKNDEN
-251 ELPVFL
+251 EISVFL
-257 QSTVDLYD
+257 QSAVDLYD

-293 AKDTHSDEYKNEVK
+293 AKDIHSDEYKNEVE
-307 NIKDHSSNGKHLR
+307 NIKGHSSKGKHLR

-349 PEISDDFIEV
+349 PEISDDFIKV

-371 IGPLKNDAKNAWVT
+371 IGPLKNDAKNAWVS

-490 HIKNFGT
+490 HLKNFGA
-497 RKQSNDNRK
+497 RKQSNDKRK

-528 VIDIFSEN
+528 VTDIFSEN

-557 KIDYFKDKKGYSQ
+557 KLVYFEKKYSE
-570 EVSKALSKLTSNS
+570 EVAKPLSKLTSNS
-583 FYSYSEEFVLHQPMN
+583 FYSYSEKFVLHQPMN

-620 MTLISKAVDEEGN
+620 MTLISKAVDEDGN
-633 PLDFSANK
+633 PLNFSANK
-641 YEKILK
+641 YEKILE
-647 ENGGKLNIDLLLED
+647 ENGGNLNINLLFEN
-661 GNPLI
+661 GNPVI

-718 DQTKKLYD
+718 DKTKNLFD
-726 YLVEQFGGEK
+726 YLVDQFGGKK
-736 NFAKKTNVEEWE
+736 NFAKKSNVEEWE

-780 NELEKYEVDHILPRG
+780 NELEKYEIDHILPRG

-820 LQFIESGEQI
+820 LQFIESGERI
-830 GNHLVTSSEFIH
+830 GNHVVTSSEFIH

-967 YRDFIQEMQSN
+967 YKDFIQEMLSN

-1027 KGKYFEATKLNQ
+1027 KGKYFKATKLNQ

-1054 DDKQVFSG
+1054 DNKQVFSD
-1062 VNCAATDFYK
+1062 VNCAAVDFYK
-1072 YKDKKGNKKHLAVH
+1072 YKDKKGNRKHLAVH

-1115 LLDENGELKT
+1115 LLDENGKLKL

-1247 YLGLIINRVG
+1247 YLGLIINRAG
-1257 TPPTIDGQYM
+1257 TPPTIDGQYK
-1267 PAIQNNIIKDDADAQ
+1267 PVIHNNIIKENENAQ

>member
-141 FAKPNTI
+141 FANTNTI

-223 KAKATNISNKLEYTK
+223 KAKATNISNNLEYTK

-448 ILRAEDENDNT
+448 ILRAEDENGNT

-490 HIKNFGT
+490 HLKNFGT

-506 FNNKYTLYPRIS
+506 FNNKYTLYPRIC

-536 EKVKEIEEIILSIN
+536 EKVKEIEEIVLSIN

-570 EVSKALSKLTSNS
+570 EVSKSLSKLTSNS
-583 FYSYSEEFVLHQPMN
+583 FYSYSEKFVLHQPMN

-641 YEKILK
+641 YEKILE
-647 ENGGKLNIDLLLED
+647 ENGGKLNIDLLLEE
-661 GNPLI
+661 GNPII

-736 NFAKKTNVEEWE
+736 NFAKKSNVEEWE

-830 GNHLVTSSEFIH
+830 GNHVVTSSEFIH

-887 MSILNAYNKHHHYDT
+887 MFILNAYNKHHHYDT

-913 LYRKTFNFDKN
+913 LYRKTFNFDKD

-1072 YKDKKGNKKHLAVH
+1072 YKDKKGNRKHLAVH

-1312 GAFTQIKKENFSWK
+1312 GAFTQVKKEKFSWK
-1326 ICNDDIQ
+1326 ICNDDIK

>member
-1 MGENNY
+1 MKP
-7 IFGFDIGIGSTGVAV
+7 IF
-22 ISDDGNL
+22 L
-29 VYDGTHVF
+29 
-37 NTAEEA
+37 
-43 SESRKNRGARRNLSR
+43 
-58 KKWRRNQLLEAFDD
+58 
-72 FNVLS
+72 
-77 KQETSQNGY
+77 
-86 LCYTVNTDTIQ
+86 
-97 RPLEKTVY
+97 
-105 HLRKKG
+105 
-111 LFEQISKR
+111 
-119 ELLLCLYNMLHAR
+119 
-132 GHFLMETID
+132 
-141 FAKPNTI
+141 
-148 SFDDF
+148 
-153 KEHFY
+153 
-158 TTVEEIIHISDN
+158 
-170 EKQNFENDILKPVF
+170 
-184 SGSIK
+184 GSIK
-189 RSNDIKKVCDNAKLT
+189 KSNDIKKVCDNAKLT
-204 LEDDER
+204 LEENEQIAL
-210 VSLIEVLKLISGY
+210 VEVLKLISGN
-223 KAKATNISNKLEYTK
+223 KANAANISENFVYTK
-238 ESFNVTDLKNDEN
+238 ESFNVIDLKNDEN
-251 ELPVFL
+251 EISVFL
-257 QSTVDLYD
+257 QSAVDLYD

-293 AKDTHSDEYKNEVK
+293 AKDIHSDEYKNEVE
-307 NIKDHSSNGKHLR
+307 NIKGHSSKGKHLR

-349 PEISDDFIEV
+349 PEISDDFIGV

-371 IGPLKNDAKNAWVT
+371 IGPLKNDAKNAWVS

-490 HIKNFGT
+490 HLKNFGA
-497 RKQSNDNRK
+497 RKQSNDKRK

-528 VIDIFSEN
+528 VTDIFSEN

-557 KIDYFKDKKGYSQ
+557 KLVYFEKKYSE
-570 EVSKALSKLTSNS
+570 EVAKPLSKLTSNS
-583 FYSYSEEFVLHQPMN
+583 FYSYSEKFVLHQPMN

-620 MTLISKAVDEEGN
+620 MTLISKAVDEDGN
-633 PLDFSANK
+633 PLNFSANK
-641 YEKILK
+641 YEKILE
-647 ENGGKLNIDLLLED
+647 ENGGNLNISLLFEN
-661 GNPLI
+661 GNPVI

-718 DQTKKLYD
+718 DKTKNLFD
-726 YLVEQFGGEK
+726 YLVDQFGGKK
-736 NFAKKTNVEEWE
+736 NFAKKSNVEEWE

-780 NELEKYEVDHILPRG
+780 NELEKYEIDHILPRG

-820 LQFIESGEQI
+820 LQFIESGERI
-830 GNHLVTSSEFIH
+830 GNHVVTSSEFIH

-967 YRDFIQEMQSN
+967 YKGFIQEMLSN

-1027 KGKYFEATKLNQ
+1027 KGKYFKATKLNQ

-1054 DDKQVFSG
+1054 DNKQVFSD
-1062 VNCAATDFYK
+1062 VNCAAVDFYK
-1072 YKDKKGNKKHLAVH
+1072 YKDKKGNRKHLAVH

-1115 LLDENGELKT
+1115 LLDENGKLKL

-1150 IGSITNKKLELKF
+1150 IGSITN
-1163 INVFSYDDI
+1163 VRD
-1172 YKNGLNIQNDLINE
+1172 
-1186 YDLKTKQNPDGVAFN
+1186 
-1201 DVSKD
+1201 
-1206 VFISYVNRKYWN
+1206 R
-1218 LSDKD
+1218 
-1223 PKLKSVSEKVDK
+1223 
-1235 DKNVYELSNHLS
+1235 
-1247 YLGLIINRVG
+1247 
-1257 TPPTIDGQYM
+1257 
-1267 PAIQNNIIKDDADAQ
+1267 
-1282 YIKLKYNILGLRF
+1282 
-1295 IQSPDGGLII
+1295 
-1305 QSPKELP
+1305 
-1312 GAFTQIKKENFSWK
+1312 
-1326 ICNDDIQ
+1326 

>member
-1 MGENNY
+1 MLLDHCYCPY
-7 IFGFDIGIGSTGVAV
+7 ICT
-22 ISDDGNL
+22 
-29 VYDGTHVF
+29 
-37 NTAEEA
+37 
-43 SESRKNRGARRNLSR
+43 
-58 KKWRRNQLLEAFDD
+58 
-72 FNVLS
+72 
-77 KQETSQNGY
+77 
-86 LCYTVNTDTIQ
+86 
-97 RPLEKTVY
+97 
-105 HLRKKG
+105 
-111 LFEQISKR
+111 
-119 ELLLCLYNMLHAR
+119 
-132 GHFLMETID
+132 
-141 FAKPNTI
+141 
-148 SFDDF
+148 
-153 KEHFY
+153 
-158 TTVEEIIHISDN
+158 
-170 EKQNFENDILKPVF
+170 ILKYVHHF
-184 SGSIK
+184 
-189 RSNDIKKVCDNAKLT
+189 A
-204 LEDDER
+204 
-210 VSLIEVLKLISGY
+210 
-223 KAKATNISNKLEYTK
+223 NI
-238 ESFNVTDLKNDEN
+238 
-251 ELPVFL
+251 
-257 QSTVDLYD
+257 
-265 LMNVARIMSSHNYL
+265 A
-279 CEVAVD
+279 
-285 KLDHFDEV
+285 
-293 AKDTHSDEYKNEVK
+293 
-307 NIKDHSSNGKHLR
+307 
-320 VVRNLENGYPNGLY
+320 
-334 VKEARAILRKQQEFY
+334 
-349 PEISDDFIEV
+349 
-359 CESIISARIPYY
+359 
-371 IGPLKNDAKNAWVT
+371 
-385 KNGKIKYSYAYSMK
+385 
-399 QADKPVDEY
+399 
-408 DSIEKWKKRM
+408 
-418 ISHCTYLPEEY
+418 
-429 ALPKGSF
+429 
-436 IAETFSILNELN
+436 ILNELN
-448 ILRAEDENDNT
+448 ILRAEDENGNT

-490 HIKNFGT
+490 HLKNFGT

-506 FNNKYTLYPRIS
+506 FNNKYTLYPRIC

-536 EKVKEIEEIILSIN
+536 EKVKEIEEIVLSIN

-583 FYSYSEEFVLHQPMN
+583 FYSYSEKFVLHQPMN

-641 YEKILK
+641 YEKILE
-647 ENGGKLNIDLLLED
+647 ENGGKLNIDLLLEE
-661 GNPLI
+661 GNPII

-736 NFAKKTNVEEWE
+736 NFAKKSNVEEWE

-830 GNHLVTSSEFIH
+830 GNHVVTSSEFIH
-842 RVENLYDMKLIS
+842 HVENLYDMKLIS

-913 LYRKTFNFDKN
+913 LYRKTFNFDKD

-1027 KGKYFEATKLNQ
+1027 KGKYFEATKLNK

-1062 VNCAATDFYK
+1062 VNCAAVDFYK
-1072 YKDKKGNKKHLAVH
+1072 YKDKKGNRKHLAVH

-1115 LLDENGELKT
+1115 LLDENGKLKT

-1172 YKNGLNIQNDLINE
+1172 YKNGLNIQNDLINV

-1201 DVSKD
+1201 DISKD

-1223 PKLKSVSEKVDK
+1223 PKLKSVSEKVEK
-1235 DKNVYELSNHLS
+1235 DKNVGYISKMVNSRNRINEK
-1247 YLGLIINRVG
+1247 IIFLH
-1257 TPPTIDGQYM
+1257 I
-1267 PAIQNNIIKDDADAQ
+1267 NNT
-1282 YIKLKYNILGLRF
+1282 
-1295 IQSPDGGLII
+1295 
-1305 QSPKELP
+1305 E
-1312 GAFTQIKKENFSWK
+1312 E
-1326 ICNDDIQ
+1326 ICNLMHSFLD

>member
-37 NTAEEA
+37 NKAEEA
-43 SESRKNRGARRNLSR
+43 SESRKNRGVRRNLSR
-58 KKWRRNQLLEAFDD
+58 KKWRKNQLLEAFDD

-141 FAKPNTI
+141 FAKTNTI

-371 IGPLKNDAKNAWVT
+371 IGPLKNDAKNAWVS

-448 ILRAEDENDNT
+448 ILRAEDENGNT

-490 HIKNFGT
+490 HLKNFGT

-506 FNNKYTLYPRIS
+506 FNNKYTLYPRIC

-583 FYSYSEEFVLHQPMN
+583 FYSYSEKFVLHQPMN

-641 YEKILK
+641 YEKILE

-736 NFAKKTNVEEWE
+736 NFAKKSNVEEWE

-780 NELEKYEVDHILPRG
+780 NELEKYEIDHILPRG

-830 GNHLVTSSEFIH
+830 GNHVVTSSEFIH

-913 LYRKTFNFDKN
+913 LYRKTFNFDKD

-1072 YKDKKGNKKHLAVH
+1072 YKDKKGNRKHLAVH
-1086 IPKVIIDKDGNINQE
+1086 IPEVIIDKDGNINQE

-1312 GAFTQIKKENFSWK
+1312 GAFTQVKKEKFSWK

>member
-1 MGENNY
+1 M
-7 IFGFDIGIGSTGVAV
+7 
-22 ISDDGNL
+22 
-29 VYDGTHVF
+29 
-37 NTAEEA
+37 
-43 SESRKNRGARRNLSR
+43 
-58 KKWRRNQLLEAFDD
+58 LEAFDD

-86 LCYTVNTDTIQ
+86 PCYTVNTDTIQ

-141 FAKPNTI
+141 FANTNTI

-307 NIKDHSSNGKHLR
+307 NIKDHSSSGKHLR

-371 IGPLKNDAKNAWVT
+371 IGPLKNDAKNAWVS

-506 FNNKYTLYPRIS
+506 FSNKYTLYPRIS

-528 VIDIFSEN
+528 VLDIFSEN

-583 FYSYSEEFVLHQPMN
+583 FYSYSEKFVLHQPMN

-641 YEKILK
+641 YEKILE
-647 ENGGKLNIDLLLED
+647 ENGGKLNIDLLLEE

-736 NFAKKTNVEEWE
+736 NFAKKSNVEEWE

-780 NELEKYEVDHILPRG
+780 NELEKYEIDHILPRG

-830 GNHLVTSSEFIH
+830 GNHVVTSSEFIH

-913 LYRKTFNFDKN
+913 LYRKTFNFDKD

-1072 YKDKKGNKKHLAVH
+1072 YKDKKGNRKHLAVH

-1312 GAFTQIKKENFSWK
+1312 GAFTQVKKEKFSWK
-1326 ICNDDIQ
+1326 ICNDDIK

>member
-29 VYDGTHVF
+29 AYDGTHVF

-141 FAKPNTI
+141 FANTNTI

-223 KAKATNISNKLEYTK
+223 KAKATNISNNLEYTK

-448 ILRAEDENDNT
+448 ILRAEDENGNT

-490 HIKNFGT
+490 HLKNFGT

-506 FNNKYTLYPRIS
+506 FNNKYTLYPRIC

-536 EKVKEIEEIILSIN
+536 EKVKEIEEIVLSIN
-550 LYNEEKT
+550 LYDEEKT

-570 EVSKALSKLTSNS
+570 EVSKSLSKLTSNS
-583 FYSYSEEFVLHQPMN
+583 FYSYSEKFVLHQPMN

-641 YEKILK
+641 YEKILE
-647 ENGGKLNIDLLLED
+647 ENGGKLNIDLLLEE

-736 NFAKKTNVEEWE
+736 NFAKKSNVEEWE

-780 NELEKYEVDHILPRG
+780 NELEKYEIDHILPRG

-830 GNHLVTSSEFIH
+830 GNHVVTSSEFIH

-913 LYRKTFNFDKN
+913 LYRKTFNFDKD

-1072 YKDKKGNKKHLAVH
+1072 YKDKKGNRKHLAVH

-1312 GAFTQIKKENFSWK
+1312 GAFTQVKKEKFSWK
-1326 ICNDDIQ
+1326 ICNDDIK

>member
-1 MGENNY
+1 MTFLY
-7 IFGFDIGIGSTGVAV
+7 QK
-22 ISDDGNL
+22 
-29 VYDGTHVF
+29 
-37 NTAEEA
+37 
-43 SESRKNRGARRNLSR
+43 SRCLI
-58 KKWRRNQLLEAFDD
+58 EAFS
-72 FNVLS
+72 L
-77 KQETSQNGY
+77 
-86 LCYTVNTDTIQ
+86 
-97 RPLEKTVY
+97 
-105 HLRKKG
+105 HLKH
-111 LFEQISKR
+111 
-119 ELLLCLYNMLHAR
+119 LLL
-132 GHFLMETID
+132 FL
-141 FAKPNTI
+141 P
-148 SFDDF
+148 
-153 KEHFY
+153 
-158 TTVEEIIHISDN
+158 TTMYE
-170 EKQNFENDILKPVF
+170 
-184 SGSIK
+184 GS
-189 RSNDIKKVCDNAKLT
+189 
-204 LEDDER
+204 
-210 VSLIEVLKLISGY
+210 
-223 KAKATNISNKLEYTK
+223 
-238 ESFNVTDLKNDEN
+238 
-251 ELPVFL
+251 
-257 QSTVDLYD
+257 
-265 LMNVARIMSSHNYL
+265 
-279 CEVAVD
+279 
-285 KLDHFDEV
+285 
-293 AKDTHSDEYKNEVK
+293 
-307 NIKDHSSNGKHLR
+307 
-320 VVRNLENGYPNGLY
+320 
-334 VKEARAILRKQQEFY
+334 
-349 PEISDDFIEV
+349 
-359 CESIISARIPYY
+359 
-371 IGPLKNDAKNAWVT
+371 
-385 KNGKIKYSYAYSMK
+385 
-399 QADKPVDEY
+399 
-408 DSIEKWKKRM
+408 
-418 ISHCTYLPEEY
+418 
-429 ALPKGSF
+429 
-436 IAETFSILNELN
+436 
-448 ILRAEDENDNT
+448 
-459 YYLTYDDKVKILDTL
+459 
-474 FMSGKEVKYSD
+474 
-485 VRDLL
+485 
-490 HIKNFGT
+490 
-497 RKQSNDNRK
+497 
-506 FNNKYTLYPRIS
+506 NKYTLYPRIS

-528 VIDIFSEN
+528 VTDIFSEN

-557 KIDYFKDKKGYSQ
+557 KLVYFEKKYSE
-570 EVSKALSKLTSNS
+570 EVAKPLSKLTSNS
-583 FYSYSEEFVLHQPMN
+583 FYSYSEKFVLHQPMN

-620 MTLISKAVDEEGN
+620 MTLISKAVDEDGN
-633 PLDFSANK
+633 PLNFSANK
-641 YEKILK
+641 YEKILE
-647 ENGGKLNIDLLLED
+647 ENGGNLNISLLFEN
-661 GNPLI
+661 GNPVI

-718 DQTKKLYD
+718 DKTKNLFD
-726 YLVEQFGGEK
+726 YLVDQFGGKK
-736 NFAKKTNVEEWE
+736 NFAKKSNVEEWE

-780 NELEKYEVDHILPRG
+780 NELEKYEIDHILPRG

-820 LQFIESGEQI
+820 LQFIESGERI
-830 GNHLVTSSEFIH
+830 GNHVVTSSEFIH

-967 YRDFIQEMQSN
+967 YKGFIQEMLSN

-1027 KGKYFEATKLNQ
+1027 KGKYFKATKLNQ

-1054 DDKQVFSG
+1054 DNKQVFSD
-1062 VNCAATDFYK
+1062 VNCAAVDFYK
-1072 YKDKKGNKKHLAVH
+1072 YKDKKGNRKHLAVH

-1115 LLDENGELKT
+1115 LLDENGKLKL

-1247 YLGLIINRVG
+1247 YLGLIINRAG
-1257 TPPTIDGQYM
+1257 TPPTIDGQYK
-1267 PAIQNNIIKDDADAQ
+1267 PVIHNNIIKENENAQ

>member
-1 MGENNY
+1 M
-7 IFGFDIGIGSTGVAV
+7 
-22 ISDDGNL
+22 
-29 VYDGTHVF
+29 
-37 NTAEEA
+37 
-43 SESRKNRGARRNLSR
+43 
-58 KKWRRNQLLEAFDD
+58 LEAFDD

-141 FAKPNTI
+141 FANTNTI

-830 GNHLVTSSEFIH
+830 GNHVVTSSEFIH

-1072 YKDKKGNKKHLAVH
+1072 YKDKKGNRKHLAVH

-1312 GAFTQIKKENFSWK
+1312 GAFTQVKKEKFSWK
-1326 ICNDDIQ
+1326 ICNDDIE

>member
-29 VYDGTHVF
+29 AYDGTHVF

-58 KKWRRNQLLEAFDD
+58 KKWRKNQLLEAFDD

-111 LFEQISKR
+111 LLEQISKR

-141 FAKPNTI
+141 FANTNTI

-158 TTVEEIIHISDN
+158 TTVDEIIHISDN
-170 EKQNFENDILKPVF
+170 EKHNFENDILKPVF

-223 KAKATNISNKLEYTK
+223 KAKATNISNNLEYTK

-257 QSTVDLYD
+257 QSAVDLYD

-371 IGPLKNDAKNAWVT
+371 IGPLKNDAKNAWVS

-459 YYLTYDDKVKILDTL
+459 YYLTYNDKVKVLDTL

-490 HIKNFGT
+490 HIKNFGA

-583 FYSYSEEFVLHQPMN
+583 FYSYSEKFVLHQPMN

-641 YEKILK
+641 YEKILE

-692 PKRVVIETARD
+692 PKRVVIERARD

-736 NFAKKTNVEEWE
+736 YFAKKSNVEEWE

-830 GNHLVTSSEFIH
+830 GNHVVTSSEFIH

-913 LYRKTFNFDKN
+913 LYRKTFNFDKD

-953 DERNHRN
+953 DQRCHRN
-960 DSGFSKT
+960 DSGFSRT
-967 YRDFIQEMQSN
+967 YKDFIQEMQSN

-1003 DSSSIISQIKRTVP
+1003 DSSSIISQIKRIVP

-1039 KMYKEDAVLSIVGVN
+1039 KLYKEDAVLSIVGVN

-1062 VNCAATDFYK
+1062 VNCAAVDFYK
-1072 YKDKKGNKKHLAVH
+1072 YKDKKGNRKHLAVH
-1086 IPKVIIDKDGNINQE
+1086 IPKVIIDEDGNINEE

-1115 LLDENGELKT
+1115 LIDDNGKLKT
-1125 GYFRFRAFTN
+1125 CYFRFRAFTN

-1172 YKNGLNIQNDLINE
+1172 YKNGINIQNDLINAC
-1186 YDLKTKQNPDGVAFN
+1186 DLKTKQNPNGEDFKAIGKN
-1201 DVSKD
+1201 
-1206 VFISYVNRKYWN
+1206 VFIRYVNRKYWN
-1218 LSDKD
+1218 LSDND

-1247 YLGLIINRVG
+1247 YLGLIINRIG
-1257 TPPTIDGQYM
+1257 TPPTIDGQYK
-1267 PAIQNNIIKDDADAQ
+1267 PVIHNNIIKENENAQ

>member
-1 MGENNY
+1 MSENNY
-7 IFGFDIGIGSTGVAV
+7 TFGFDIGIASTGVAV

-29 VYDGTHVF
+29 VYDGTHGF

-43 SESRKNRGARRNLSR
+43 SKSRKNRSARRNLSR
-58 KKWRRNQLLEAFDD
+58 KKWRKNQLLEAFDD

-77 KQETSQNGY
+77 KQETSQKGY

-141 FAKPNTI
+141 FANTNTI

-158 TTVEEIIHISDN
+158 STIEDIIHISDN
-170 EKQNFENDILKPVF
+170 EKHNFENDILKPIF
-184 SGSIK
+184 LGSIK
-189 RSNDIKKVCDNAKLT
+189 KSNDIKKVCDNAKLT
-204 LEDDER
+204 LEENEQIA
-210 VSLIEVLKLISGY
+210 LIEVLKLISGN
-223 KAKATNISNKLEYTK
+223 KANAANISENFVYTK

-251 ELPVFL
+251 EISVFL
-257 QSTVDLYD
+257 QSAVDLYD

-293 AKDTHSDEYKNEVK
+293 AKDIHSDEYKNEVE
-307 NIKDHSSNGKHLR
+307 NIKGHSSKGKHLR

-349 PEISDDFIEV
+349 PEISGEFIKV

-371 IGPLKNDAKNAWVT
+371 IGPLKNDAKNAWVS
-385 KNGKIKYSYAYSMK
+385 KNGKIKYSYSYSMK

-490 HIKNFGT
+490 HLKNFGV
-497 RKQSNDNRK
+497 RKQSNDKRK

-528 VIDIFSEN
+528 VTDIFSEN

-557 KIDYFKDKKGYSQ
+557 KLVYFEKKYSE
-570 EVSKALSKLTSNS
+570 EVAKPLSKLTSNS
-583 FYSYSEEFVLHQPMN
+583 FYSYSEKFVLHQPMN

-620 MTLISKAVDEEGN
+620 MTLISKAVDEDGN
-633 PLDFSANK
+633 PLNFSANK
-641 YEKILK
+641 YEKILE
-647 ENGGKLNIDLLLED
+647 ENGGNLNINLLFEN
-661 GNPLI
+661 GNPVI

-703 LKDHSIIGTQSEKHF
+703 LKDYSIIGTQSEKHF
-718 DQTKKLYD
+718 DKTKNLFD
-726 YLVEQFGGEK
+726 YLVDQFGGKK
-736 NFAKKTNVEEWE
+736 NFAKKSNVEEWE

-780 NELEKYEVDHILPRG
+780 NELEKYEIDHILPRG

-820 LQFIESGEQI
+820 LQFIESGERI
-830 GNHLVTSSEFIH
+830 GNHVVTSSEFIH

-967 YRDFIQEMQSN
+967 YKDFIQEMLSN

-1027 KGKYFEATKLNQ
+1027 KGKYFKATKLNQ

-1054 DDKQVFSG
+1054 DNKQVFSD
-1062 VNCAATDFYK
+1062 VNCAAVDFYK
-1072 YKDKKGNKKHLAVH
+1072 YKDKKGNRKHLAVH

-1115 LLDENGELKT
+1115 LLDENGKLKL

-1235 DKNVYELSNHLS
+1235 DKNIYELSNHLS
-1247 YLGLIINRVG
+1247 YLGLIINRAG
-1257 TPPTIDGQYM
+1257 TPPTIDGQYK
-1267 PAIQNNIIKDDADAQ
+1267 PVIHNNIIKENENAQ

>member
-1 MGENNY
+1 
-7 IFGFDIGIGSTGVAV
+7 
-22 ISDDGNL
+22 
-29 VYDGTHVF
+29 
-37 NTAEEA
+37 
-43 SESRKNRGARRNLSR
+43 
-58 KKWRRNQLLEAFDD
+58 
-72 FNVLS
+72 
-77 KQETSQNGY
+77 
-86 LCYTVNTDTIQ
+86 
-97 RPLEKTVY
+97 
-105 HLRKKG
+105 
-111 LFEQISKR
+111 
-119 ELLLCLYNMLHAR
+119 
-132 GHFLMETID
+132 METID
-141 FAKPNTI
+141 FANTNTI

-158 TTVEEIIHISDN
+158 STIEDIIHISDN
-170 EKQNFENDILKPVF
+170 EKHNFENNILKPIF
-184 SGSIK
+184 LGSIK
-189 RSNDIKKVCDNAKLT
+189 KSNDIKKVCDNAKLT
-204 LEDDER
+204 LEENEQIAL
-210 VSLIEVLKLISGY
+210 VEVLKLISGN
-223 KAKATNISNKLEYTK
+223 KANAANISENFVYTK
-238 ESFNVTDLKNDEN
+238 ESFNVIDLKNDEN
-251 ELPVFL
+251 EISVFL
-257 QSTVDLYD
+257 QSAVDLYD

-293 AKDTHSDEYKNEVK
+293 AKDIHSDEYKNEVE
-307 NIKDHSSNGKHLR
+307 NIKGHSSKGKHLR

-349 PEISDDFIEV
+349 PEISDDFIKV

-371 IGPLKNDAKNAWVT
+371 IGPLKNDAKNAWVS

-490 HIKNFGT
+490 HLKNFGA
-497 RKQSNDNRK
+497 RKQSNDKRK

-528 VIDIFSEN
+528 VTDIFSEN

-557 KIDYFKDKKGYSQ
+557 KLVYFEKKYSE
-570 EVSKALSKLTSNS
+570 EVAKPLSKLTSNS
-583 FYSYSEEFVLHQPMN
+583 FYSYSEKFVLHQPMN

-620 MTLISKAVDEEGN
+620 MTLISKAVDEDGN
-633 PLDFSANK
+633 PLNFSANK
-641 YEKILK
+641 YEKILE
-647 ENGGKLNIDLLLED
+647 ENGGNLNINLLFEN
-661 GNPLI
+661 GNPVI

-718 DQTKKLYD
+718 DKTKNLFD
-726 YLVEQFGGEK
+726 YLVDQFGGKK
-736 NFAKKTNVEEWE
+736 NFAKKSNVEEWE

-780 NELEKYEVDHILPRG
+780 NELEKYEIDHILPRG

-820 LQFIESGEQI
+820 LQFIESGERI
-830 GNHLVTSSEFIH
+830 GNHVVTSSEFIH

-967 YRDFIQEMQSN
+967 YKDFIQEMLSN

-1027 KGKYFEATKLNQ
+1027 KGKYFKATKLNQ

-1054 DDKQVFSG
+1054 DNKQVFSD
-1062 VNCAATDFYK
+1062 VNCAAVDFYK
-1072 YKDKKGNKKHLAVH
+1072 YKDKKGNRKHLAVH

-1115 LLDENGELKT
+1115 LLDENGKLKL

-1247 YLGLIINRVG
+1247 YLGLIINRAG
-1257 TPPTIDGQYM
+1257 TPPTIDGQYK
-1267 PAIQNNIIKDDADAQ
+1267 PVIHNNIIKENENAQ

>member
-37 NTAEEA
+37 NKAEEA
-43 SESRKNRGARRNLSR
+43 SESRKNRGVRRNLSR
-58 KKWRRNQLLEAFDD
+58 KKWRKNQLLEAFDD

-141 FAKPNTI
+141 FANTNTI

-158 TTVEEIIHISDN
+158 STIEDIIHISDN
-170 EKQNFENDILKPVF
+170 EKHNFENNILKPIF
-184 SGSIK
+184 LGSIK
-189 RSNDIKKVCDNAKLT
+189 KSNDIKKVCDNAKLT
-204 LEDDER
+204 LEENEQIAL
-210 VSLIEVLKLISGY
+210 VEVLKLISGN
-223 KAKATNISNKLEYTK
+223 KANAANISENFVYTK
-238 ESFNVTDLKNDEN
+238 ESFNVIDLKNDEN
-251 ELPVFL
+251 EISVFL
-257 QSTVDLYD
+257 QSAVDLYD

-293 AKDTHSDEYKNEVK
+293 AKDIHSDEYKNEVE
-307 NIKDHSSNGKHLR
+307 NIKGHSSKGKHLR

-349 PEISDDFIEV
+349 PEISDDFIGV

-371 IGPLKNDAKNAWVT
+371 IGPLKNDAKNAWVS

-490 HIKNFGT
+490 HLKNFGA
-497 RKQSNDNRK
+497 RKQSNDKRK

-528 VIDIFSEN
+528 VTDIFSEN

-557 KIDYFKDKKGYSQ
+557 KLVYFEKKYSE
-570 EVSKALSKLTSNS
+570 EVAKPLSKLTSNS
-583 FYSYSEEFVLHQPMN
+583 FYSYSEKFVLHQPMN

-620 MTLISKAVDEEGN
+620 MTLISKAVDEDGN
-633 PLDFSANK
+633 PLNFSANK
-641 YEKILK
+641 YEKILE
-647 ENGGKLNIDLLLED
+647 ENGGNLNISLLFEN
-661 GNPLI
+661 GNPVI

-718 DQTKKLYD
+718 DKTKNLFD
-726 YLVEQFGGEK
+726 YLVDQFGGKK
-736 NFAKKTNVEEWE
+736 NFAKKSNVEEWE

-780 NELEKYEVDHILPRG
+780 NELEKYEIDHILPRG

-820 LQFIESGEQI
+820 LQFIESGERI
-830 GNHLVTSSEFIH
+830 GNHVVTSSEFIH

-967 YRDFIQEMQSN
+967 YKGFIQEMLSN

-1027 KGKYFEATKLNQ
+1027 KGKYFKATKLNQ

-1054 DDKQVFSG
+1054 DNKQVFSD
-1062 VNCAATDFYK
+1062 VNCAAVDFYK
-1072 YKDKKGNKKHLAVH
+1072 YKDKKGNRKHLAVH

-1115 LLDENGELKT
+1115 LLDENGKLKL

-1247 YLGLIINRVG
+1247 YLGLIINRAG
-1257 TPPTIDGQYM
+1257 TPPTIDGQYK
-1267 PAIQNNIIKDDADAQ
+1267 PVIHNNIIKENENAQ

>member
-1 MGENNY
+1 M
-7 IFGFDIGIGSTGVAV
+7 
-22 ISDDGNL
+22 L
-29 VYDGTHVF
+29 
-37 NTAEEA
+37 EE
-43 SESRKNRGARRNLSR
+43 E
-58 KKWRRNQLLEAFDD
+58 
-72 FNVLS
+72 
-77 KQETSQNGY
+77 
-86 LCYTVNTDTIQ
+86 
-97 RPLEKTVY
+97 
-105 HLRKKG
+105 
-111 LFEQISKR
+111 
-119 ELLLCLYNMLHAR
+119 
-132 GHFLMETID
+132 
-141 FAKPNTI
+141 
-148 SFDDF
+148 
-153 KEHFY
+153 
-158 TTVEEIIHISDN
+158 
-170 EKQNFENDILKPVF
+170 
-184 SGSIK
+184 
-189 RSNDIKKVCDNAKLT
+189 
-204 LEDDER
+204 
-210 VSLIEVLKLISGY
+210 
-223 KAKATNISNKLEYTK
+223 
-238 ESFNVTDLKNDEN
+238 
-251 ELPVFL
+251 
-257 QSTVDLYD
+257 
-265 LMNVARIMSSHNYL
+265 
-279 CEVAVD
+279 
-285 KLDHFDEV
+285 
-293 AKDTHSDEYKNEVK
+293 
-307 NIKDHSSNGKHLR
+307 
-320 VVRNLENGYPNGLY
+320 
-334 VKEARAILRKQQEFY
+334 
-349 PEISDDFIEV
+349 
-359 CESIISARIPYY
+359 
-371 IGPLKNDAKNAWVT
+371 
-385 KNGKIKYSYAYSMK
+385 
-399 QADKPVDEY
+399 
-408 DSIEKWKKRM
+408 
-418 ISHCTYLPEEY
+418 
-429 ALPKGSF
+429 
-436 IAETFSILNELN
+436 
-448 ILRAEDENDNT
+448 
-459 YYLTYDDKVKILDTL
+459 
-474 FMSGKEVKYSD
+474 
-485 VRDLL
+485 
-490 HIKNFGT
+490 
-497 RKQSNDNRK
+497 
-506 FNNKYTLYPRIS
+506 
-518 KLIPS
+518 
-523 LKLDS
+523 
-528 VIDIFSEN
+528 
-536 EKVKEIEEIILSIN
+536 
-550 LYNEEKT
+550 
-557 KIDYFKDKKGYSQ
+557 
-570 EVSKALSKLTSNS
+570 
-583 FYSYSEEFVLHQPMN
+583 
-598 ERGDS
+598 
-603 MMSLL
+603 
-608 FEDNN
+608 
-613 RFYTNEQ
+613 
-620 MTLISKAVDEEGN
+620 
-633 PLDFSANK
+633 
-641 YEKILK
+641 
-647 ENGGKLNIDLLLED
+647 
-661 GNPLI
+661 NPLI

-703 LKDHSIIGTQSEKHF
+703 LKDHYIIGTQSEKHF

-736 NFAKKTNVEEWE
+736 NFAKKSNVEEWE

-780 NELEKYEVDHILPRG
+780 NELEKYEIDHILPRG

-830 GNHLVTSSEFIH
+830 GNHVVTSSEFIH

-913 LYRKTFNFDKN
+913 LYRKTFNFDKD

-1072 YKDKKGNKKHLAVH
+1072 YKDKKGNRKHLAVH

-1312 GAFTQIKKENFSWK
+1312 GAFTQVKKEKFSWK

>member
-1 MGENNY
+1 MSENNY
-7 IFGFDIGIGSTGVAV
+7 TFGFDIGIASTGVAV
-22 ISDDGNL
+22 ITDDGNL
-29 VYDGTHVF
+29 VYNGTHGF

-43 SESRKNRGARRNLSR
+43 SESRKNRSARRNLSR

-141 FAKPNTI
+141 FANTNTI

-223 KAKATNISNKLEYTK
+223 KAKATNISNNLEYTK

-448 ILRAEDENDNT
+448 ILRAEDENGNT
-459 YYLTYDDKVKILDTL
+459 YYLTYDDKVKILDAL

-490 HIKNFGT
+490 HLKNFGT

-506 FNNKYTLYPRIS
+506 FNNKYTLYPRIC

-536 EKVKEIEEIILSIN
+536 EKVKEIEEIVLSIN

-583 FYSYSEEFVLHQPMN
+583 FYSYSEKFVLHQPMN

-641 YEKILK
+641 YEKILE
-647 ENGGKLNIDLLLED
+647 ENGGKLNIDLLLEE
-661 GNPLI
+661 GNPII

-736 NFAKKTNVEEWE
+736 NFAKKSNVEEWE

-780 NELEKYEVDHILPRG
+780 NELEKYEIDHILPRG

-830 GNHLVTSSEFIH
+830 GNHVVTSSEFIH

-913 LYRKTFNFDKN
+913 LYRKTFNFDKD

-967 YRDFIQEMQSN
+967 YRDFIQEIQSN

-1072 YKDKKGNKKHLAVH
+1072 YKDKKGNRKHLAVH

-1115 LLDENGELKT
+1115 LLDENGKLKT

-1312 GAFTQIKKENFSWK
+1312 GAFTQVKKEKFS
-1326 ICNDDIQ
+1326 

>member
-1 MGENNY
+1 
-7 IFGFDIGIGSTGVAV
+7 
-22 ISDDGNL
+22 
-29 VYDGTHVF
+29 
-37 NTAEEA
+37 
-43 SESRKNRGARRNLSR
+43 
-58 KKWRRNQLLEAFDD
+58 
-72 FNVLS
+72 
-77 KQETSQNGY
+77 
-86 LCYTVNTDTIQ
+86 
-97 RPLEKTVY
+97 
-105 HLRKKG
+105 
-111 LFEQISKR
+111 
-119 ELLLCLYNMLHAR
+119 
-132 GHFLMETID
+132 
-141 FAKPNTI
+141 
-148 SFDDF
+148 
-153 KEHFY
+153 
-158 TTVEEIIHISDN
+158 
-170 EKQNFENDILKPVF
+170 
-184 SGSIK
+184 
-189 RSNDIKKVCDNAKLT
+189 
-204 LEDDER
+204 
-210 VSLIEVLKLISGY
+210 
-223 KAKATNISNKLEYTK
+223 
-238 ESFNVTDLKNDEN
+238 
-251 ELPVFL
+251 
-257 QSTVDLYD
+257 
-265 LMNVARIMSSHNYL
+265 
-279 CEVAVD
+279 
-285 KLDHFDEV
+285 
-293 AKDTHSDEYKNEVK
+293 
-307 NIKDHSSNGKHLR
+307 
-320 VVRNLENGYPNGLY
+320 
-334 VKEARAILRKQQEFY
+334 
-349 PEISDDFIEV
+349 
-359 CESIISARIPYY
+359 
-371 IGPLKNDAKNAWVT
+371 
-385 KNGKIKYSYAYSMK
+385 MK

-506 FNNKYTLYPRIS
+506 FSNKYTLYPRIS

-528 VIDIFSEN
+528 VLDIFSEN

-583 FYSYSEEFVLHQPMN
+583 FYSYSEKFVLHQPMN

-641 YEKILK
+641 YEKILE
-647 ENGGKLNIDLLLED
+647 ENGGKLNIDLLLEE

-736 NFAKKTNVEEWE
+736 NFAKKSNVEEWE

-780 NELEKYEVDHILPRG
+780 NELEKYEIDHILPRG

-830 GNHLVTSSEFIH
+830 GNHVVTSSEFIH

-913 LYRKTFNFDKN
+913 LYRKTFNFDKD

-942 DKTLSTYYPHY
+942 DKTFSTYYPHY

-1072 YKDKKGNKKHLAVH
+1072 YKDKKGNRKHLAVH

-1312 GAFTQIKKENFSWK
+1312 GAFTQVKKEKFSWK
-1326 ICNDDIQ
+1326 ICNDDIK

>member
-141 FAKPNTI
+141 FANTNTI

-158 TTVEEIIHISDN
+158 TNVEEIIHISDN

-408 DSIEKWKKRM
+408 DSVEKWKKRM

-459 YYLTYDDKVKILDTL
+459 YYLTYNDKVKILDTL

-641 YEKILK
+641 YEKILE

-830 GNHLVTSSEFIH
+830 GNHVVTSSEFIH

-953 DERNHRN
+953 DERNYRN

-1027 KGKYFEATKLNQ
+1027 KGKYFEATKLNK

-1062 VNCAATDFYK
+1062 VNCAAVDFYK
-1072 YKDKKGNKKHLAVH
+1072 YKDKKGNRKHLAVH

-1115 LLDENGELKT
+1115 LLDENGKLKT

-1172 YKNGLNIQNDLINE
+1172 YKNGLNIQNDLINV

-1201 DVSKD
+1201 DISKD

-1223 PKLKSVSEKVDK
+1223 PKLKSVSEKVEK

-1257 TPPTIDGQYM
+1257 TPPTVDGRFLLV
-1267 PAIQNNIIKDDADAQ
+1267 AHNNIVKENENAQ
-1282 YIKLKYNILGLRF
+1282 YVKLKYNILGLRF

>member
-29 VYDGTHVF
+29 AYDGTHVF

-86 LCYTVNTDTIQ
+86 LCYTVNKDTIQ

-141 FAKPNTI
+141 FANTNTI

-184 SGSIK
+184 SGNIK

-223 KAKATNISNKLEYTK
+223 KAKATNISNNLEYTK

-257 QSTVDLYD
+257 QSAVDLYD

-385 KNGKIKYSYAYSMK
+385 KNGKIKYSYVYSMK

-448 ILRAEDENDNT
+448 ILRAEDENGNT

-490 HIKNFGT
+490 HLKNFGT

-506 FNNKYTLYPRIS
+506 FNNKYTLYPRIC

-536 EKVKEIEEIILSIN
+536 EKVKEIEEIVLSIN

-570 EVSKALSKLTSNS
+570 EVSKSLSKLTSNS
-583 FYSYSEEFVLHQPMN
+583 FYSYSEKFVLHQPMN

-641 YEKILK
+641 YEKILE
-647 ENGGKLNIDLLLED
+647 ENGGKLNIDLLLEE
-661 GNPLI
+661 GNP
-666 PISRPVIRGLNEA
+666 
-679 MKMYTELVKVYGV
+679 
-692 PKRVVIETARD
+692 
-703 LKDHSIIGTQSEKHF
+703 
-718 DQTKKLYD
+718 
-726 YLVEQFGGEK
+726 
-736 NFAKKTNVEEWE
+736 
-748 QIESYVNKN
+748 
-757 KVKIEL
+757 
-763 YLRQNGVDLLTG
+763 
-775 EKINI
+775 
-780 NELEKYEVDHILPRG
+780 
-795 FGDDSLDDKMLI
+795 
-807 SKLANAKKANRLP
+807 NAKKANRLP

-830 GNHLVTSSEFIH
+830 GNHVVTSSEFIH

-854 QKKRDR
+854 QKKRDK

-1072 YKDKKGNKKHLAVH
+1072 YKDKKGNRKHLAVH

-1312 GAFTQIKKENFSWK
+1312 GAFTQVKKEKFSWK
-1326 ICNDDIQ
+1326 ICNDDIK

>member
-1 MGENNY
+1 
-7 IFGFDIGIGSTGVAV
+7 
-22 ISDDGNL
+22 
-29 VYDGTHVF
+29 
-37 NTAEEA
+37 
-43 SESRKNRGARRNLSR
+43 
-58 KKWRRNQLLEAFDD
+58 
-72 FNVLS
+72 
-77 KQETSQNGY
+77 
-86 LCYTVNTDTIQ
+86 
-97 RPLEKTVY
+97 
-105 HLRKKG
+105 
-111 LFEQISKR
+111 
-119 ELLLCLYNMLHAR
+119 
-132 GHFLMETID
+132 
-141 FAKPNTI
+141 
-148 SFDDF
+148 
-153 KEHFY
+153 
-158 TTVEEIIHISDN
+158 
-170 EKQNFENDILKPVF
+170 
-184 SGSIK
+184 
-189 RSNDIKKVCDNAKLT
+189 
-204 LEDDER
+204 
-210 VSLIEVLKLISGY
+210 
-223 KAKATNISNKLEYTK
+223 
-238 ESFNVTDLKNDEN
+238 
-251 ELPVFL
+251 
-257 QSTVDLYD
+257 
-265 LMNVARIMSSHNYL
+265 
-279 CEVAVD
+279 
-285 KLDHFDEV
+285 
-293 AKDTHSDEYKNEVK
+293 
-307 NIKDHSSNGKHLR
+307 
-320 VVRNLENGYPNGLY
+320 
-334 VKEARAILRKQQEFY
+334 
-349 PEISDDFIEV
+349 
-359 CESIISARIPYY
+359 
-371 IGPLKNDAKNAWVT
+371 
-385 KNGKIKYSYAYSMK
+385 MK

-490 HIKNFGT
+490 HIKNFGA

-557 KIDYFKDKKGYSQ
+557 KFDYFKDKKGYSQ

-641 YEKILK
+641 YEKILE

-736 NFAKKTNVEEWE
+736 NFAKKSNVEEWE

-830 GNHLVTSSEFIH
+830 GNHVVTSSEFIH

-967 YRDFIQEMQSN
+967 YRDFIREMQSN

-1062 VNCAATDFYK
+1062 VNCAAVDFYK
-1072 YKDKKGNKKHLAVH
+1072 YKDKKGNRKHLAVH

-1201 DVSKD
+1201 DISKD

-1257 TPPTIDGQYM
+1257 TPPTIDGQYK
-1267 PAIQNNIIKDDADAQ
+1267 PVIHNNIIKENENAQ

-1305 QSPKELP
+1305 QSPKEFP
-1312 GAFTQIKKENFSWK
+1312 GAFTQVKKEKFSWK

>member
-1 MGENNY
+1 M
-7 IFGFDIGIGSTGVAV
+7 
-22 ISDDGNL
+22 
-29 VYDGTHVF
+29 
-37 NTAEEA
+37 
-43 SESRKNRGARRNLSR
+43 
-58 KKWRRNQLLEAFDD
+58 
-72 FNVLS
+72 
-77 KQETSQNGY
+77 
-86 LCYTVNTDTIQ
+86 
-97 RPLEKTVY
+97 
-105 HLRKKG
+105 
-111 LFEQISKR
+111 
-119 ELLLCLYNMLHAR
+119 
-132 GHFLMETID
+132 
-141 FAKPNTI
+141 
-148 SFDDF
+148 
-153 KEHFY
+153 
-158 TTVEEIIHISDN
+158 
-170 EKQNFENDILKPVF
+170 KPVF

-371 IGPLKNDAKNAWVT
+371 IGPLKNDAKNAWVS

-506 FNNKYTLYPRIS
+506 FSNKYTLYPRIS

-528 VIDIFSEN
+528 VLDIFSEN

-583 FYSYSEEFVLHQPMN
+583 FYSYSEKFVLHQPMN

-641 YEKILK
+641 YEKILE
-647 ENGGKLNIDLLLED
+647 ENGGKLNIDLLLEE

-736 NFAKKTNVEEWE
+736 NFAKKSNVEEWE

-780 NELEKYEVDHILPRG
+780 NELEKYEIDHILPRG

-830 GNHLVTSSEFIH
+830 GNHVVTSSEFIH

-913 LYRKTFNFDKN
+913 LYRKTFNFDKD

-1072 YKDKKGNKKHLAVH
+1072 YKDKKGNRKHLAVH

-1312 GAFTQIKKENFSWK
+1312 GAFTQVKKEKFSWK
-1326 ICNDDIQ
+1326 ICNDDIK

>member
-29 VYDGTHVF
+29 AYDGTHVF

-141 FAKPNTI
+141 FANTNTI

-223 KAKATNISNKLEYTK
+223 KAKATNISNNLEYTK

-448 ILRAEDENDNT
+448 ILRAEDENGNT

-490 HIKNFGT
+490 HLKNFGT

-506 FNNKYTLYPRIS
+506 FNNKYTLYPRIC

-536 EKVKEIEEIILSIN
+536 EKVKEIEEIVLSIN

-570 EVSKALSKLTSNS
+570 EVSKSLSKLTSNS
-583 FYSYSEEFVLHQPMN
+583 FYSYSEKFVLHQPMN

-641 YEKILK
+641 YEKILE
-647 ENGGKLNIDLLLED
+647 ENGGKLNIDLLLEE

-736 NFAKKTNVEEWE
+736 NFAKKSNVEEWE

-780 NELEKYEVDHILPRG
+780 NELEKYEIDHILPRG

-830 GNHLVTSSEFIH
+830 GNHVVTSSEFIH

-913 LYRKTFNFDKN
+913 LYRKTFNFDKD

-1072 YKDKKGNKKHLAVH
+1072 YKDKKGNRKHLAVH

-1312 GAFTQIKKENFSWK
+1312 GAFTQVKKEKFSWK
-1326 ICNDDIQ
+1326 ICNDDIK

>member
-22 ISDDGNL
+22 ITDDGNL

-37 NTAEEA
+37 NKAEEA
-43 SESRKNRGARRNLSR
+43 SESRKNRSARRNLSR
-58 KKWRRNQLLEAFDD
+58 KKWRKNQLLEAFDD

-77 KQETSQNGY
+77 KQETSQKGY

-141 FAKPNTI
+141 FANTNTI

-158 TTVEEIIHISDN
+158 STIEDIIHISDN
-170 EKQNFENDILKPVF
+170 EKQNFENDILKSIF
-184 SGSIK
+184 SGNIK

-204 LEDDER
+204 LEDNEQIA
-210 VSLIEVLKLISGY
+210 LIEVLKLISGY
-223 KAKATNISNKLEYTK
+223 KVKAVNISENLEYTK

-257 QSTVDLYD
+257 QSAVDLYD

-293 AKDTHSDEYKNEVK
+293 ARDIHSDEYKNEVK
-307 NIKDHSSNGKHLR
+307 NIQDHSSNGKHLR

-371 IGPLKNDAKNAWVT
+371 IGPLNNDAKNAWVS
-385 KNGKIKYSYAYSMK
+385 KSGKIKYSYAYSMK
-399 QADKPVDEY
+399 QTDKPAPVDEY
-408 DSIEKWKKRM
+408 DSIKKWKERM

-448 ILRAEDENDNT
+448 ILRAEDENGNT
-459 YYLTYDDKVKILDTL
+459 YYLTYEDKVKILDTL

-490 HIKNFGT
+490 HLKNFGT

-506 FNNKYTLYPRIS
+506 FNNKYTLYPRIC

-557 KIDYFKDKKGYSQ
+557 KLDYFAKKYSE
-570 EVSKALSKLTSNS
+570 EVAKPLSKLTSNS

-620 MTLISKAVDEEGN
+620 MTLISKAVDEDGN

-641 YEKILK
+641 YEKILE
-647 ENGGKLNIDLLLED
+647 ENGGKLNIDLLLEN
-661 GNPLI
+661 GNPVI

-703 LKDHSIIGTQSEKHF
+703 LKDHSIIGTQSEKRF

-726 YLVEQFGGEK
+726 YLVEQFGEEK
-736 NFAKKTNVEEWE
+736 NFAKKSNVEEWE

-830 GNHLVTSSEFIH
+830 GNHVVTSSEFIH

-865 DKDLETFINQN
+865 DKDLEAFINQN

-887 MSILNAYNKHHHYDT
+887 MSILNAYNKYHHYDT

-913 LYRKTFNFDKN
+913 LYRKTFNFDKD

-967 YRDFIQEMQSN
+967 YKDFIQEMLSN

-1062 VNCAATDFYK
+1062 VNCAAVDFYK
-1072 YKDKKGNKKHLAVH
+1072 YKDKKGNRKHLAVH

-1115 LLDENGELKT
+1115 LLDENGKLKT

-1172 YKNGLNIQNDLINE
+1172 YKNGLNIQNDLINAC
-1186 YDLKTKQNPDGVAFN
+1186 DLKTKQNPDGADFN
-1201 DVSKD
+1201 DISKD

-1235 DKNVYELSNHLS
+1235 DKNVYELANHLS

-1257 TPPTIDGQYM
+1257 TPPTIDGQYK
-1267 PAIQNNIIKDDADAQ
+1267 PVIHNNIIKEDENAQ
-1282 YIKLKYNILGLRF
+1282 YVKLKYNILGLRF

-1312 GAFTQIKKENFSWK
+1312 GAFTQVKKENFSWK